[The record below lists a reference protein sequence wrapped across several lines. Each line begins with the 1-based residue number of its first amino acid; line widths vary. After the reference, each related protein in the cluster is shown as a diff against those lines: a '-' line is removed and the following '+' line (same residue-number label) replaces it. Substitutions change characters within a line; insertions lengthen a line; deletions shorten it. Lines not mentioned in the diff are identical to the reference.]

1 MQQTWARWLVLGF
14 WGGVVGL
21 YQWYAFAHH
30 LTPTRIIQG
39 WVDLLRLPFYGPLL
53 YFLFHLAQPLL
64 FFPSWLLT
72 VAAGFLYGT
81 WLGLCYTLVAATCAA
96 YLSYWVGRFFAPD
109 FILAYQ
115 ADNILHRYANSLRTN
130 TFEAVLILRLLFLP
144 FDVLSYVAGFLRIPW
159 RPFLLATLLGSIP
172 GALSFTLFG
181 AAFDGNFAE
190 QAPKVDPRTL
200 IIAVVIFALSLGLS
214 RLLKRRQPMP

>member
-1 MQQTWARWLVLGF
+1 MQQTWLRWLALGF

-21 YQWYAFAHH
+21 YQWYAFSHH
-30 LTPTRIIQG
+30 LTPTRIIQAL
-39 WVDLLRLPFYGPLL
+39 VDLLRMPFYGPLL

-81 WLGLCYTLVAATCAA
+81 WLGLCYTLIAATAA
-96 YLSYWVGRFFAPD
+96 AFLAYWVGRYFALD
-109 FILAYQ
+109 FTHSQ
-115 ADNILHRYANSLRTN
+115 QTNTILHRYTNSLRTN
-130 TFEAVLILRLLFLP
+130 TFESVLILRLLFLP
-144 FDVLSYVAGFLRIPW
+144 FDVLSYIAGFLRIPW

-181 AAFDGNFAE
+181 AAFDGNFTE
-190 QAPKVDPRTL
+190 QAPKVEPRILL
-200 IIAVVIFALSLGLS
+200 IAAAIFALSLGLS
-214 RLLKRRQPMP
+214 RWLKRRQPIS